1 VKVTAMMKVGPSMRA
16 EQASSSNNPNA
27 AEIKS
32 LGSERLGK
40 RLYEIVM

>member
-1 VKVTAMMKVGPSMRA
+1 VKVAAMMKAGPSVRI
-16 EQASSSNNPNA
+16 EQANSPNNPNA

-40 RLYEIVM
+40 KAI

>member
-1 VKVTAMMKVGPSMRA
+1 VKVAAMMKVGPSIRTG
-16 EQASSSNNPNA
+16 QADLSNNPNA

-40 RLYEIVM
+40 RL